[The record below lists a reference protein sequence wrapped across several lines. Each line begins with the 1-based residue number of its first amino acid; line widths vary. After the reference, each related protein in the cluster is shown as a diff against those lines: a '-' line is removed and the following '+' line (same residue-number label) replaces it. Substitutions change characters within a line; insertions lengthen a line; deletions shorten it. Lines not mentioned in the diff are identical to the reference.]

1 MRQGRTKKGR
11 TNDVDPA
18 PGQRPTCRPRSRAA
32 SGSGRRAVAP
42 GSSPGLRLNF
52 VLLRSVLFLSDGP
65 GATQEEFQLRRP
77 SSGSVA
83 ERTGELDC
91 LDSALGVVGSNTR
104 VPF

>member
-1 MRQGRTKKGR
+1 M
-11 TNDVDPA
+11 
-18 PGQRPTCRPRSRAA
+18 
-32 SGSGRRAVAP
+32 AP

-104 VPF
+104 VPLRGKASESGFTSVHRNR

>member
-1 MRQGRTKKGR
+1 M
-11 TNDVDPA
+11 
-18 PGQRPTCRPRSRAA
+18 
-32 SGSGRRAVAP
+32 AP

-52 VLLRSVLFLSDGP
+52 VLLRSARLLKDWP

-104 VPF
+104 VPFSEVRHLNLGSLLCTETASSPPGAGSDRVVP